1 MFTSTILSLV
11 ICVLGCAHGLVVP
24 RGRIPSFQLKM
35 ASSAVEPKGKSGV
48 SAPFGFF
55 DPLDLCPRDVKTF
68 GKYKESELKHG
79 RVAMVSFVGLLF
91 GEKLPFLF
99 GNDINAIGI
108 NQYQQAEQFLPAW
121 SANVIGL
128 ALAVEGFNI
137 VKGWQPVSETI
148 DDELKGEFGNVGLR
162 PDYVNG
168 DLKFDPLGLKPK
180 DAAAF
185 KEMATKEINNGR
197 LAMISVAGIVVQ
209 ELVTGKATF

>member
-1 MFTSTILSLV
+1 M
-11 ICVLGCAHGLVVP
+11 
-24 RGRIPSFQLKM
+24 
-35 ASSAVEPKGKSGV
+35 
-48 SAPFGFF
+48 
-55 DPLDLCPRDVKTF
+55 
-68 GKYKESELKHG
+68 
-79 RVAMVSFVGLLF
+79 
-91 GEKLPFLF
+91 
-99 GNDINAIGI
+99 
-108 NQYQQAEQFLPAW
+108 W
-121 SANVIGL
+121 